1 MRYELLQTIKR
12 KEYFGKNKIWDRGL
26 SAEYDLIK
34 YLIEQNLKWNE
45 KDFQISALDYLAF
58 KELEYSYLDRDWYIS
73 NFVVKTTENEYQVFC
88 RYKKFSKEGK

>member
-1 MRYELLQTIKR
+1 MRYELLKTIKR

-45 KDFQISALDYLAF
+45 KDFQISALDYLVF